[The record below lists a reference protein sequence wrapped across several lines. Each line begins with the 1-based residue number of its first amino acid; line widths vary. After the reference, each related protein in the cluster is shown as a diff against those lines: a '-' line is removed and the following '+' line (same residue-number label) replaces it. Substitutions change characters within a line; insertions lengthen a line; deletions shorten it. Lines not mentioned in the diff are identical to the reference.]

1 MVQLQ
6 ADDRYGN
13 LIGPFSFKRMQQK
26 KLFCYLIWKC
36 VYALVCGF
44 SLWAGRSQSNE
55 RQQANRMQAYAS
67 SKVTSHRNLFEAS
80 LICVVQYQCTLH
92 TQQMQMNGVCAL
104 FACQAQLTC
113 RQCTIFLIDLRDYN
127 ANSLTNSLGA
137 NASFVVLDILECCS
151 YVAKSMAKY
160 LRTATDANEYLA
172 MWLN

>member
-1 MVQLQ
+1 MGISLVPFLSRGCSRRDFFVTSFGSVFMHSFVDFHYEL
-6 ADDRYGN
+6 ADHNQMRGSK
-13 LIGPFSFKRMQQK
+13 LIGCKH
-26 KLFCYLIWKC
+26 
-36 VYALVCGF
+36 
-44 SLWAGRSQSNE
+44 
-55 RQQANRMQAYAS
+55 AS

-172 MWLN
+172 M